1 MMNISP
7 AFDFLHDHFQEHNDI
22 IIQTVR
28 ELQKAT
34 RIIQTLCSEAKG
46 SKRTMVTRNVP
57 ATKRSL
63 ERFVFHV
70 KALLHNTSSGCSFW
84 MGNLK
89 HKDLSG
95 HVVSSQVYDNGND
108 DINREAENL
117 TEVEP
122 RVLSDDSSQRDDG
135 N

>member
-1 MMNISP
+1 MCVHAHHSP
-7 AFDFLHDHFQEHNDI
+7 SILSTQHQNRWSC
-22 IIQTVR
+22 T
-28 ELQKAT
+28 LNL
-34 RIIQTLCSEAKG
+34 TLCL
-46 SKRTMVTRNVP
+46 TIFFIT
-57 ATKRSL
+57 
-63 ERFVFHV
+63 
-70 KALLHNTSSGCSFW
+70 
-84 MGNLK
+84 GNLK

-117 TEVEP
+117 TEAEP